1 MKFEP
6 KDYNSG
12 QGFEIR
18 AKRFQIGGRDY
29 KSGVGGGKEG
39 FQIGTEIMVQ
49 NRVNITLEMI
59 SNYLELPGV
68 SR

>member
-1 MKFEP
+1 MEP

-18 AKRFQIGGRDY
+18 AKRFQIGAEITNR
-29 KSGVGGGKEG
+29 GGSEGQEG

-49 NRVNITLEMI
+49 NRVNITLELI
-59 SNYLELPGV
+59 SNHLELPGV